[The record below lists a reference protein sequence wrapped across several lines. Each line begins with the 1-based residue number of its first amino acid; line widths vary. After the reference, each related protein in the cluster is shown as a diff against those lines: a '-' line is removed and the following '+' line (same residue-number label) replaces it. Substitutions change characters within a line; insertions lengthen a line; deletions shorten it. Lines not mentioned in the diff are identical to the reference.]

1 MSPESILLA
10 ILNALRPTGVAAVYA
25 LLSTPRPR
33 RLLVAYIAAGFA
45 WSFAVGMVVVVAL
58 HGVKVETGSS
68 TANSVA
74 SLGLGAAAAGFAA
87 GIATGRIET
96 PSPGPS
102 TGQSRVSRALRN
114 PTLAVAAGA
123 GVATHLPGLFY
134 LLGLNT
140 ISESG
145 PGLAVG
151 AVNVLIFDA
160 IWFAIPIAALAVALR
175 RPAAARMALDR
186 ASAWA
191 RRHQQRLATV
201 VFAVVGVA
209 FTLKGAVDLLRS

>member
-1 MSPESILLA
+1 MTPGVPIRWRCQAADRDGESRVILLA

-33 RLLVAYIAAGFA
+33 RLLVAYISVGFA

-68 TANSVA
+68 TANSVV

-96 PSPGPS
+96 PSPGRS
-102 TGQSRVSRALRN
+102 TGQSRVSRALRD
-114 PTLAVAAGA
+114 PTLAVAMGA

-140 ISESG
+140 ISETG

-151 AVNVLIFDA
+151 AVTF
-160 IWFAIPIAALAVALR
+160 
-175 RPAAARMALDR
+175 
-186 ASAWA
+186 
-191 RRHQQRLATV
+191 
-201 VFAVVGVA
+201 
-209 FTLKGAVDLLRS
+209 